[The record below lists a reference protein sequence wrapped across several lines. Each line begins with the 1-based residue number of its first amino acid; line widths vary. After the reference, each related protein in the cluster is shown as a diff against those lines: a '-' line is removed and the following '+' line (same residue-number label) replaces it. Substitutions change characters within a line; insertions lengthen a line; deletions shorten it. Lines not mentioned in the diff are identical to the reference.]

1 MCFFTSENNPRTS
14 WSNPRSESRKSD
26 SRGLKK
32 AVGWLEDH
40 NRLTVRLQK
49 DALQAPIAFSSC
61 LSYSFKNISS
71 TFSKCIERQIRYII

>member
-32 AVGWLEDH
+32 TVCWLEDH
-40 NRLTVRLQK
+40 NRRLQK

>member
-32 AVGWLEDH
+32 TVCWLEDH
-40 NRLTVRLQK
+40 NMLQK
-49 DALQAPIAFSSC
+49 YALQAPIAFSSC

>member
-14 WSNPRSESRKSD
+14 WSNPRSESRKSEY

-32 AVGWLEDH
+32 TVCWLEDH
-40 NRLTVRLQK
+40 NRLQK